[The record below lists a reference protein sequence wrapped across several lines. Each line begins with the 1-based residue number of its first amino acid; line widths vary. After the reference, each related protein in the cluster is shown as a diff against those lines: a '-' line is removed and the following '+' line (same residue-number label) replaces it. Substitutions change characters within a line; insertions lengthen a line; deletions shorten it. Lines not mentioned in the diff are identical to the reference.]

1 LEDTGAR
8 LVGTR
13 PLFKALKSVAKESLL
28 KVILVAMVVIVSIIA
43 FFGRRWLFLLLAVIP
58 MAAGQIA
65 VLGTL
70 GWTGEPLTFL
80 SLVAIPVTLGVSV
93 DTVFNLLNR
102 ARHEINAPAKVARVN
117 AVCAGTTVASFGG
130 LALSGYK
137 GLQGLGIGAIGGTA
151 VALLTT
157 QWLLPWILEKW
168 PLKRKDKP
176 FYY

>member
-1 LEDTGAR
+1 
-8 LVGTR
+8 
-13 PLFKALKSVAKESLL
+13 
-28 KVILVAMVVIVSIIA
+28 M
-43 FFGRRWLFLLLAVIP
+43 LLALIP

-102 ARHEINAPAKVARVN
+102 ARIEINAPAKVARVN
-117 AVCAGTTVASFGG
+117 AVCAGTTVAGFGG
-130 LALSGYK
+130 LAVSGYK
-137 GLQGLGIGAIGGTA
+137 GLQGLGIAAIGGTA

-168 PLKRKDKP
+168 PLKKREN
-176 FYY
+176 